1 MDEVKETV
9 GKDRKPWQNV
19 LLMELEYMNTLCV
32 TIIKSLIEL
41 KQGLDGSL
49 SINDAMEAI
58 MNSFMIEQ
66 VPLAWA
72 KFA

>member
-1 MDEVKETV
+1 
-9 GKDRKPWQNV
+9 
-19 LLMELEYMNTLCV
+19 MNILCV
-32 TIIKSLIEL
+32 TIIKSLNEL
-41 KQGLDGSL
+41 KQGLEGSL

>member
-1 MDEVKETV
+1 
-9 GKDRKPWQNV
+9 
-19 LLMELEYMNTLCV
+19 MNILCV

-41 KQGLDGSL
+41 KQGLEGSL

-58 MNSFMIEQ
+58 MNSFTIEQ
-66 VPLAWA
+66 IPLAWA